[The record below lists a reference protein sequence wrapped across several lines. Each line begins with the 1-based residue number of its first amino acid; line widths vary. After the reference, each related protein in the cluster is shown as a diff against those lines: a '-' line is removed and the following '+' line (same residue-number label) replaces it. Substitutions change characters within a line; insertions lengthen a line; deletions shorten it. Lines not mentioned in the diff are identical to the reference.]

1 MRVAITGGSGF
12 LGRHLVGEL
21 LARGDQPIVLG
32 IEKEGTV
39 CGLPIITTDF
49 SVDSLKEQLN
59 GADAV
64 VHLASTRGVFPRLSA
79 YYDCVEL
86 TENVYEAAVACGI
99 QNVVYAS
106 SISVYA
112 GDELPYVETQA
123 PAPSNLYGVYK
134 LTCEQFCQIY
144 GVRDGLRIKNLR
156 FAHLYGA
163 NEQNNYMINVFFRR
177 AFAGEQLQVFS
188 QNPARR
194 QMLYVKDAARAICAA
209 LDNPAVSGTFN
220 IASQDALTNA
230 EIAETICRVFTP
242 DLEVSYG
249 DKVENTPSSY
259 MDGTKAREQ
268 LGFEPKY
275 SFEAA
280 VKEILADMQAA
291 ARSEA

>member
-12 LGRHLVGEL
+12 LGRHLVQEL
-21 LARGDQPIVLG
+21 LANGDEPLILG
-32 IEKEGTV
+32 IETEGTV
-39 CGLPIITTDF
+39 CGLPIVTSDYT
-49 SVDSLKEQLN
+49 VDTLKEQLK

-79 YYDCVEL
+79 YYDCIEM

-112 GDELPYVETQA
+112 GDDLPYVETQA
-123 PAPSNLYGVYK
+123 PAPGNLYGVYK

-144 GVRDGLRIKNLR
+144 GARDGLRIKNLR

-177 AFAGEQLQVFS
+177 AFAREQLQVFS

-209 LDNPAVSGTFN
+209 LQHPLVSGTFN
-220 IASQDALTNA
+220 IASKDALTNA

-242 DLEVSYG
+242 EMQVAYG
-249 DKVENTPSSY
+249 DKVECTPSSY
-259 MDGTKAREQ
+259 MDGTKAREL
-268 LGFEPKY
+268 LGFLPQY
-275 SFEAA
+275 SFEEA
-280 VKEILADMQAA
+280 VKEIYDDMASV
-291 ARSEA
+291 ARSGS

>member
-1 MRVAITGGSGF
+1 MRVAITGASGF
-12 LGRHLVGEL
+12 LGRHLVREL
-21 LARGDQPIVLG
+21 LASGDEPLILG

-39 CGLPIITTDF
+39 CGLPIVTTDYTA
-49 SVDSLKEQLN
+49 DALKEQLK

-79 YYDCVEL
+79 YYDCVEM

-123 PAPSNLYGVYK
+123 PAPGNLYGVYK

-177 AFAGEQLQVFS
+177 AFAHEPLQVFS

-209 LDNPAVSGTFN
+209 IRKPDVSGTFN
-220 IASQDALTNA
+220 IASNDALTNG

-242 DLEVSYG
+242 DLQVQYG
-249 DKVENTPSSY
+249 DKVECTPSSY

-268 LGFEPKY
+268 LDFLPKY
-275 SFEAA
+275 SFEEA
-280 VKEILADMQAA
+280 VKEIYADMLSV
-291 ARSEA
+291 ARSES